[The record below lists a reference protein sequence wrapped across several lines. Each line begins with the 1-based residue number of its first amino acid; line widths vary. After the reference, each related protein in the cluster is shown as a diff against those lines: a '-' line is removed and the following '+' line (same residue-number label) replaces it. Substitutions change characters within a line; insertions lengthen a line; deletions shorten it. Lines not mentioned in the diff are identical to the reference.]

1 MRGMREL
8 PVAPETRERVRAAM
22 LAADRR
28 TFLPPSVRQLAEI
41 DRPIGIGWDA
51 TNSQPSTV
59 ARMLELLDAQPGQR
73 VLDVGAGSGWTTA
86 ILAELGAEAVGVEL
100 VPQLV
105 EQGQANL
112 AAHDLGS
119 GREARSAHGAGSVR
133 GAEPERGSAR
143 IVQAMQHVLG
153 LPDEA
158 PWDRILVSADFGR
171 MPDALVAQLAEGG
184 RMVAP
189 IAGAM
194 QVVDVRDG
202 AAHVRTDGI
211 GYAFVPLRG

>member
-1 MRGMREL
+1 MREL
-8 PVAPETRERVRAAM
+8 PVPRETQERVRAAM
-22 LAADRR
+22 RAADRR
-28 TFLPPSVRQLAEI
+28 TFLPPSVRQLADI
-41 DRPIGIGWDA
+41 DRPVGIGWDA

-59 ARMLELLDAQPGQR
+59 ARMLELLDVQPGQR

-105 EQGQANL
+105 EQGNANL
-112 AAHDLGS
+112 A
-119 GREARSAHGAGSVR
+119 EHGTD
-133 GAEPERGSAR
+133 AR
-143 IVQAMQHVLG
+143 IRQATEGILG
-153 LPDEA
+153 LPDEG

-194 QVVDVRDG
+194 QVVDVQDG
-202 AAHVRTDGI
+202 RPRVRTDGI
-211 GYAFVPLRG
+211 GYAFVPLRD

>member
-1 MRGMREL
+1 MPRET
-8 PVAPETRERVRAAM
+8 AERVREAMRVAA
-22 LAADRR
+22 RR
-28 TFLPPSVRQLAEI
+28 TFLPPSVRHLASV

-59 ARMLELLDAQPGQR
+59 ARMLELLDARPGHR

-105 EQGQANL
+105 EQGNGNL
-112 AAHDLGS
+112 AAHAAS
-119 GREARSAHGAGSVR
+119 TGRPA
-133 GAEPERGSAR
+133 PR
-143 IVQAMQHVLG
+143 IRQATDGILG
-153 LPDEA
+153 LPEDA

-171 MPDALVAQLAEGG
+171 LPDALVAQLAEGG

-189 IAGAM
+189 VAGAM
-194 QVVDVRDG
+194 LVVDVRDG
-202 AAHVRTDGI
+202 RPHVRTDGT